1 MQKQRI
7 TPKNRRRDG
16 PTGQLPHDIDMHLP
30 HNATR
35 RTTSHGRPQGA
46 AKKKSVRSTQEEEI
60 HRKSNN
66 PLEAGASEKKTTK
79 KERGE
84 SYSTPEGVMPERN

>member
-1 MQKQRI
+1 VETRKLHQAMGATSPTNTMRHTNIVWTTPMQKQRI

-35 RTTSHGRPQGA
+35 RTTSHGSPQGT
-46 AKKKSVRSTQEEEI
+46 AKKKSVRWTQE
-60 HRKSNN
+60 
-66 PLEAGASEKKTTK
+66 
-79 KERGE
+79 
-84 SYSTPEGVMPERN
+84 